1 MSAAGAGLG
10 TAERP
15 GAPARGI
22 ACMVLSGAL
31 LTCNDAAMK
40 SVSKAMPLGEILF
53 LRGGLAFLLL
63 LGFALLTGQ
72 LRALK
77 VTQYR
82 AQTARAGLMI
92 AGTFLFIGGI
102 RQMPLADA
110 IAVAFIGP
118 ILVTAMAPALLGEY
132 VGWRR
137 WLAVLTGFAGVLLM
151 LRPSADAFY
160 WVALLP
166 LGAACTGALR
176 DIITRRLAYRDTT
189 LATLAVTTGG
199 VALGGLVT
207 LPLGWTLP
215 PAGDLGL
222 LLLAATLLCTAHYL
236 MIEAFRLSQAAVVVP
251 FKYVSLIW
259 ATLLGFLVWGDVPQ
273 TATLVGAGLV
283 VLAGLYILHRERRL
297 ART

>member
-1 MSAAGAGLG
+1 MTATGAGL
-10 TAERP
+10 AAADPP
-15 GAPARGI
+15 GGVARGI
-22 ACMVLSGAL
+22 VCMILSGAL

-40 SVSKAMPLGEILF
+40 SVSKSIPLGELLF
-53 LRGGLAFLLL
+53 MRGGMA
-63 LGFALLTGQ
+63 FALLFLFALSTGR
-72 LRALK
+72 LGALK

-82 AQTARAGLMI
+82 AQGTRALLMI

-110 IAVAFIGP
+110 VAVAFIGP
-118 ILVTAMAPALLGEY
+118 VLVTAMAPGLLGEQ

-137 WLAVLTGFAGVLLM
+137 WLAVLTGFAGVVVM
-151 LRPSADAFY
+151 LRPTADTFY
-160 WVALLP
+160 WAALLP

-176 DIITRRLAYRDTT
+176 DIITRRLANRDTT

-207 LPLGWTLP
+207 APFGWT
-215 PAGDLGL
+215 AIGGDDFMLLALASL
-222 LLLAATLLCTAHYL
+222 LLCVAHYL

-251 FKYVSLIW
+251 FKYASLIW
-259 ATLLGFLVWGDVPQ
+259 AMLLGYLLWQQVPDLVTV
-273 TATLVGAGLV
+273 LGAGLV

-297 ART
+297 ARG